1 MPAAMIGEEEEK
13 EEKGGMH
20 LFKRRKTSGN
30 NILRKLS
37 YSGNKKRE
45 SIIYKQMKD
54 EMDEDEEG
62 DNDQANVRFKKS
74 VIQIN
79 QSNPNSPTKE
89 VEKQGLFRRFR
100 ESFRLKNSRPHS
112 ASPSY
117 GTLEPGDMPGDN
129 EEEDK
134 ENMATEEPADVI
146 TADVITAD
154 ADTVITADA
163 DIVAAEAEEFTAE
176 VLVDDVLSDTSSVK
190 QQLTGVEDQTSYK
203 FSDNI
208 TSPPTWK
215 QRLYRSFRKSK
226 APKKT
231 EESSPTTFKRRYSLP
246 SFKRK
251 KKGLA
256 YEAL

>member
-1 MPAAMIGEEEEK
+1 MIGEEEEEKEEEK

-62 DNDQANVRFKKS
+62 DNDQANVRFKNS

-134 ENMATEEPADVI
+134 ENMTTEPAADIEPDAVDVI
-146 TADVITAD
+146 TADRP
-154 ADTVITADA
+154 

-176 VLVDDVLSDTSSVK
+176 VLVDDVLSDSSSMK
-190 QQLTGVEDQTSYK
+190 GVENQTAYK
-203 FSDNI
+203 FSDNV

-231 EESSPTTFKRRYSLP
+231 EENSPTTFKRRYSLP